1 MTNETE
7 QLFLFLKDFAQH
19 NQDSFEPEQIEIL
32 LRAADVIRQLDEGVE
47 SLIDERD
54 DAYEQI
60 DRFKNGFE
68 GSCMACEPVAL
79 RNQELLKEVKDL
91 TERHAHMSNIA
102 LGARADVHQTR
113 HDLDKANKERDE
125 ARREVCFLAVFDPEV
140 PHLNYDDS
148 EREEARSRGWDCFK
162 DT

>member
-1 MTNETE
+1 MTDYTE

-32 LRAADVIRQLDEGVE
+32 LKAAEAIRDLDEGVE

-79 RNQELLKEVKDL
+79 RNQELLKERDSARWEVCELSGNGSIDSAMRVAEERGWNL
-91 TERHAHMSNIA
+91 TN
-102 LGARADVHQTR
+102 RAEEEKKRQEEWRAR
-113 HDLDKANKERDE
+113 HDERMARIRANSTPNAEGKYNPP
-125 ARREVCFLAVFDPEV
+125 F
-140 PHLNYDDS
+140 
-148 EREEARSRGWDCFK
+148 
-162 DT
+162 